1 MKIRIRRIRIRNPF
15 GCVFWSV
22 RGIGGLT
29 RLNESGLTRV
39 KCVGGLRE
47 LKHVIL
53 ILILLVNGMI
63 YC

>member
-1 MKIRIRRIRIRNPF
+1 MCFFLKRFEGLEDWRI
-15 GCVFWSV
+15 GE
-22 RGIGGLT
+22 LT